1 MIILLKIKIKYL
13 MDFNNET
20 EPLLD
25 KKDDILEVNN
35 KPQNEFIINQKSKR
49 QILNRVC
56 SCSDFCEN
64 LMFCCIDYDLT
75 NRQYEL
81 YNDLKNK
88 LSFPYNQNDLNHEKL
103 LQDFFDNIND
113 LLKDEDEDYENI
125 NDSNTI
131 STNIN
136 NESKNNNNDLIKKLA
151 YRVGFQNDNPR
162 TDFRAGGFCSLQFM
176 NYFSIHHKIELKQI
190 LKEKYFSFVLTSINL
205 SFCLR
210 LVAFLTNINN
220 IETTLKTYNLKG
232 FTRKQIKSF
241 SEHLEKESEN
251 NIDFFFELLSQC
263 FIFIFKKYM
272 EELEFDKKNENL
284 VKINSITRTAIACF
298 EDVTN
303 NINKNEDFEDKLKNR
318 LLKELKNKL

>member
-1 MIILLKIKIKYL
+1 
-13 MDFNNET
+13 MDFNTET

-49 QILNRVC
+49 QILNRAC

-303 NINKNEDFEDKLKNR
+303 NINKNEDFENELKNR
-318 LLKELKNKL
+318 LLKELNNKL

>member
-1 MIILLKIKIKYL
+1 
-13 MDFNNET
+13 MDFNTET

-25 KKDDILEVNN
+25 KKDVNLEIND
-35 KPQNEFIINQKSKR
+35 KLQNEIIFNQRSKR
-49 QILNRVC
+49 QILNRTC
-56 SCSDFCEN
+56 SSSDFCEN

-81 YNDLKNK
+81 YNDLKNN
-88 LSFPYNQNDLNHEKL
+88 LSFPYNQNNLNHEKL
-103 LQDFFDNIND
+103 LQDFFGNIKE
-113 LLKDEDEDYENI
+113 LLKDEEEDYENI

-136 NESKNNNNDLIKKLA
+136 NESNNNNDLIKKLA

-176 NYFSIHHKIELKQI
+176 DYFAIHHKIELKEI

-220 IETTLKTYNLKG
+220 IDTTLKTYNLKG
-232 FTRKQIKSF
+232 FTRKQIKIF

-251 NIDFFFELLSQC
+251 NIDFFFESLSQC

-272 EELEFDKKNENL
+272 EELDLSQKNENL
-284 VKINSITRTAIACF
+284 VKINSITRLAISCF
-298 EDVTN
+298 DDVANNTN
-303 NINKNEDFEDKLKNR
+303 INEDFEDKLKNR
-318 LLKELKNKL
+318 LFKVLKNKL

>member
-1 MIILLKIKIKYL
+1 
-13 MDFNNET
+13 MDFNTET

-25 KKDDILEVNN
+25 KKDVNLAIN
-35 KPQNEFIINQKSKR
+35 DKLQNEFILNQKSKR
-49 QILNRVC
+49 QILNRAC
-56 SCSDFCEN
+56 SSSDFCEN

-81 YNDLKNK
+81 YNDLKNN
-88 LSFPYNQNDLNHEKL
+88 LSFPYNQ
-103 LQDFFDNIND
+103 
-113 LLKDEDEDYENI
+113 
-125 NDSNTI
+125 
-131 STNIN
+131 
-136 NESKNNNNDLIKKLA
+136 NDLIKKLA

-176 NYFSIHHKIELKQI
+176 NYFTTHHKIELKEI

-210 LVAFLTNINN
+210 LVAYLTKINN

-232 FTRKQIKSF
+232 FTRKQIKIF
-241 SEHLEKESEN
+241 SEHLEKENEN

-263 FIFIFKKYM
+263 FIFIFKKYI
-272 EELEFDKKNENL
+272 EELDLYKKNENL
-284 VKINSITRTAIACF
+284 VKINSITRLAISCF

-318 LLKELKNKL
+318 LLKELKNI

>member
-1 MIILLKIKIKYL
+1 
-13 MDFNNET
+13 MDFNTET

-49 QILNRVC
+49 QILNRAC

-81 YNDLKNK
+81 YYDLKNK

-303 NINKNEDFEDKLKNR
+303 NINKNEDFENELKNR
-318 LLKELKNKL
+318 LLKELNNKL

>member
-1 MIILLKIKIKYL
+1 
-13 MDFNNET
+13 MDFNTET

-25 KKDDILEVNN
+25 KKDVNLAIN
-35 KPQNEFIINQKSKR
+35 DKLQNEFILNQKSKR
-49 QILNRVC
+49 QILNRAC
-56 SCSDFCEN
+56 SSSDFCEN

-81 YNDLKNK
+81 YNDLKNN

-103 LQDFFDNIND
+103 LQDFFDNIKD
-113 LLKDEDEDYENI
+113 LLKDEEEDYENI

-136 NESKNNNNDLIKKLA
+136 NENNNNQNDLIKKLA

-176 NYFSIHHKIELKQI
+176 NYFATHHKIELKEI

-210 LVAFLTNINN
+210 LVAHLTKINN

-232 FTRKQIKSF
+232 FSRKQIKIF
-241 SEHLEKESEN
+241 SEHLEKENEN

-263 FIFIFKKYM
+263 FIFIFKKYI
-272 EELEFDKKNENL
+272 EELDLDKKNENL
-284 VKINSITRTAIACF
+284 VKINSITRLAISCF

>member
-1 MIILLKIKIKYL
+1 
-13 MDFNNET
+13 MDFNTEA

-25 KKDDILEVNN
+25 KKDVNIEIN
-35 KPQNEFIINQKSKR
+35 DKLQNEFILNQKSKR
-49 QILNRVC
+49 QILNRAC
-56 SCSDFCEN
+56 SSSDFCEN

-81 YNDLKNK
+81 YNDLKNN

-103 LQDFFDNIND
+103 LQDFFDNIKD
-113 LLKDEDEDYENI
+113 LLKDEEEDYENI

-136 NESKNNNNDLIKKLA
+136 NENNNNQNDLIKKLA

-176 NYFSIHHKIELKQI
+176 NYFTTHHKIELKEI

-205 SFCLR
+205 SFCFR

-241 SEHLEKESEN
+241 SEHLEKKSEN

-263 FIFIFKKYM
+263 FIFIFKKYI
-272 EELEFDKKNENL
+272 EELDLDKKNENL
-284 VKINSITRTAIACF
+284 VKINSITRLAISCF
-298 EDVTN
+298 
-303 NINKNEDFEDKLKNR
+303 
-318 LLKELKNKL
+318 

>member
-1 MIILLKIKIKYL
+1 
-13 MDFNNET
+13 MDFNTET

-25 KKDDILEVNN
+25 KKDVNLAIN
-35 KPQNEFIINQKSKR
+35 DKLQNEFILNQKSKR
-49 QILNRVC
+49 QILNRAC
-56 SCSDFCEN
+56 SSSDFCEN

-81 YNDLKNK
+81 YNDLKNN

-103 LQDFFDNIND
+103 LQDFFDNIKD
-113 LLKDEDEDYENI
+113 LLKDEEEDYKNI

-136 NESKNNNNDLIKKLA
+136 NENNNNQNDLIKKLA

-176 NYFSIHHKIELKQI
+176 NYFATHHKIELKEI

-210 LVAFLTNINN
+210 LVAYLTKINN

-232 FTRKQIKSF
+232 FTRKQIKIF
-241 SEHLEKESEN
+241 SEHLEKENEN

-263 FIFIFKKYM
+263 FIFIFKKYI
-272 EELEFDKKNENL
+272 EELDLDKKNENL
-284 VKINSITRTAIACF
+284 VKINSITRLAISYF
-298 EDVTN
+298 GDVIN
-303 NINKNEDFEDKLKNR
+303 NINKNEDLEDKLKSR
-318 LLKELKNKL
+318 LAKELKPEL